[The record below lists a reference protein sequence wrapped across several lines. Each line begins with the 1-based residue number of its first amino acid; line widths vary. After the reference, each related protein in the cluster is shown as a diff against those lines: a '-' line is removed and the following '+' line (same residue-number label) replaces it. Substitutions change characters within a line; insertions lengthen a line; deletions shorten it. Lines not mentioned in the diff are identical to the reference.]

1 MTQTLNV
8 LSLIFGLG
16 AWIVPFVALFRKS
29 TSNNGYMLGSFALCT
44 VSLCCQFIQLNYSAA
59 SANIADLTVTEVY
72 EFLEYL
78 GAPRSIIEKAIFSAT
93 FKESIRAEY

>member
-59 SANIADLTVTEVY
+59 SANIADLTVTVMVAATV
-72 EFLEYL
+72 L
-78 GAPRSIIEKAIFSAT
+78 SAVT
-93 FKESIRAEY
+93 IVLNITLLLKQAKVK